1 MRGTVRLVNMGVNDA
16 GGVVLPAPEPKVRVE
31 DERGRTPARHS
42 GSRRSSCRS
51 GRRSGSG
58 TTPLPRPRIPGP
70 PPALGTDPGC
80 RSRTRSPRPVR
91 GRPARRSAS
100 RCRNRPQSRSR
111 RLTRPC
117 TGTRGGTGCSRLWT
131 SPLHGRPGRS
141 SRRHSP
147 SLSSV
152 GCTCR
157 RHRRQQLGHDCRC
170 RQRVGILQ
178 TVVLVLHGI
187 GEPDDDRVG
196 ALGQQ
201 QEQSSERRP
210 RHGWTLESLAASIR
224 TSGE

>member
-1 MRGTVRLVNMGVNDA
+1 V
-16 GGVVLPAPEPKVRVE
+16 APEPKVRVE

-58 TTPLPRPRIPGP
+58 TTSSLCRGRVSP

-80 RSRTRSPRPVR
+80 RSLTRSPRPVR
-91 GRPARRSAS
+91 GHPARRLAS
-100 RCRNRPQSRSR
+100 RCRNRPPSRSR

-117 TGTRGGTGCSRLWT
+117 TGTRGGTGCSRLWS
-131 SPLHGRPGRS
+131 SPLRG

-147 SLSSV
+147 SLTSV

-201 QEQSSERRP
+201 QEPTTPWLDAGVACLLLPSEQVVSD
-210 RHGWTLESLAASIR
+210 LE
-224 TSGE
+224 